1 MDITF
6 FLNRNHDTP
15 LYQQLYQ
22 LFKKEMQEGHLQK
35 GMKLPS
41 KRVLAS
47 QLSIS
52 HTTVERTYD
61 QLAAEGYIVSKPRS
75 GWYVDYSES
84 DFVHMAN
91 DSSIKPK
98 IKENEQWIDF
108 HYGHVDSTHFPFSSW
123 RRSMVSS
130 LDQYGQQLYRPG
142 NILGEPVLRELIAEY
157 LYHSRDVHCQP
168 EQVILG
174 AGNPILLQILC
185 QVFGRDISIGY
196 EDPGFPRARR
206 IFELNSMKI
215 LPMPVDEEGIC
226 MQGIRNENP
235 SLVYVT
241 PSHQFPLGT
250 TMTVNRR
257 RQLLKWAADNQ
268 SYIIEDDYEGEY
280 RYSGQPIPSLQGI
293 DQHNRVIYMG
303 TFSKSLL
310 PSLRISYMVL
320 PAPLLEKGTEITSLY
335 KQTVSCHI
343 QFTLAEFI
351 KRGEW
356 QKHINRMRKLYQKK
370 REMVLETIQN
380 ELGRHVKI
388 RGGDSGLHIL
398 LDVDSRFDEGELI
411 ERAKMHGVKI
421 YPASLFYTKQ
431 PPTTTVLI
439 GFAGVS
445 EEEIQVGI
453 KKLKGAWDLED
464 DKLK

>member
-6 FLNRNHDTP
+6 FLNRNLDIP

-22 LFKKEMQEGHLQK
+22 LFKKNMHDGHIQK

-41 KRVLAS
+41 KRLLAA

-52 HTTVERTYD
+52 QTTVERTYE

-75 GWYVDYSES
+75 GWFADYNES
-84 DFVHMAN
+84 DFVH
-91 DSSIKPK
+91 SEVPSITSIKPEIK
-98 IKENEQWIDF
+98 DKENWIDF
-108 HYGHVDSTHFPFSSW
+108 HYGNVDSVHFPFSAW
-123 RRSMVSS
+123 RKSMVSS

-142 NILGEPVLRELIAEY
+142 NILGEPELRTLIAEY
-157 LYHSRDVHCQP
+157 LYQLRGVHCQP

-196 EDPGFPRARR
+196 EEPGFPRSRK

-215 LPMPVDEEGIC
+215 HPISVDEEGIS
-226 MQGIRNENP
+226 MDGIRKENP

-250 TMTVNRR
+250 VMTIDRR
-257 RQLLKWAADNQ
+257 RQLLNWAAENH
-268 SYIIEDDYEGEY
+268 SFVIEDDYDGEY
-280 RYSGQPIPSLQGI
+280 RYSGQPIPSLQGL

-310 PSLRISYMVL
+310 PSLRVSYMVL
-320 PAPLLEKGTEITSLY
+320 PSSLLEKGREITSLY

-343 QFTLAEFI
+343 QLTLAEFI
-351 KRGEW
+351 NKGEW
-356 QKHINRMRKLYQKK
+356 QKHINRMRKLYDRK
-370 REMVLETIQN
+370 RERLLETIQS
-380 ELGRHVKI
+380 EMGGHVKI
-388 RGGDSGLHIL
+388 RGGNSGLHIL
-398 LDVDSRFDEGELI
+398 LDVDSPFKEKELI
-411 ERAKMHGVKI
+411 ERAREQGVKV

-431 PPTTTVLI
+431 PPTGTVLI

-445 EEEIQVGI
+445 EENIQAGI
-453 KKLKGAWDLED
+453 KKLKAAWLSG
-464 DKLK
+464 

>member
-22 LFKKEMQEGHLQK
+22 LFKKELQEGHLPK

-41 KRVLAS
+41 KRLLAS

-52 HTTVERTYD
+52 QTTVERAYD

-75 GWYVDYSES
+75 GWFADYSES
-84 DFVHMAN
+84 DFVQITMP
-91 DSSIKPK
+91 SSSQPNIQE
-98 IKENEQWIDF
+98 KEQPIDF
-108 HYGHVDSTHFPFSSW
+108 HYGHVDSTHFPFSAW
-123 RRSMVSS
+123 RRSMVNS

-142 NILGEPVLRELIAEY
+142 NTLGEPELRSLIAEY
-157 LYHSRDVHCQP
+157 LYQARGVHCQP

-174 AGNPILLQILC
+174 AGNPILMQILC
-185 QVFGRDISIGY
+185 QVFGPNISIGY
-196 EDPGFPRARR
+196 EDPGFPRSRR
-206 IFELNSMKI
+206 IFEINHMKI
-215 LPMPVDEEGIC
+215 RPIPVDDEGIR
-226 MQGIRNENP
+226 MEEIKKEQP

-250 TMTVNRR
+250 PMTVNRR
-257 RQLLKWAADNQ
+257 RELLKWAADNQ

-280 RYSGQPIPSLQGI
+280 RYNGQPIPSLQGI
-293 DQHNRVIYMG
+293 DQDDRVIYMG

-320 PAPLLEKGTEITSLY
+320 PSPLLEKGAEITSLY

-343 QFTLAEFI
+343 QLTLAEFI

-370 REMVLETIQN
+370 RELILETIQN
-380 ELGRHVKI
+380 ELGRYVKI
-388 RGGDSGLHIL
+388 RGGNSGLHIL
-398 LDVDSRFDEGELI
+398 LDMDSPFSEKELI
-411 ERAKMHGVKI
+411 GKAKEHGVKI

-445 EEEIQVGI
+445 EEDIHTGMR
-453 KKLKGAWDLED
+453 KLKGAWNLVD
-464 DKLK
+464 DTLK